1 MAERRILQ
9 GCEARHLCFGGEGKC
24 FPGGMV
30 VVAVQEAS
38 SEHFQDCWTGVGGGD
53 MVPIHFRVCWTSG
66 ERTNL
71 ICTGIQTVS
80 DDTGL
85 MLDCGRAEE
94 SRLCWTVLRNL
105 RGKAEDVLF
114 RSLQPFY
121 SPGIPETVNRK
132 RKKGNL
138 K

>member
-1 MAERRILQ
+1 M
-9 GCEARHLCFGGEGKC
+9 F
-24 FPGGMV
+24 
-30 VVAVQEAS
+30 
-38 SEHFQDCWTGVGGGD
+38 
-53 MVPIHFRVCWTSG
+53 PIHFQVRRTSG
-66 ERTNL
+66 ERANL
-71 ICTGIQTVS
+71 ICTGIRAVS

-105 RGKAEDVLF
+105 RGKVEDALF
-114 RSLQPFY
+114 MLLQPFY

>member
-1 MAERRILQ
+1 MENRR
-9 GCEARHLCFGGEGKC
+9 
-24 FPGGMV
+24 
-30 VVAVQEAS
+30 

-53 MVPIHFRVCWTSG
+53 EVSIHFRVRRTSG
-66 ERTNL
+66 EHANL
-71 ICTGIQTVS
+71 ICTGIRTVL
-80 DDTGL
+80 DDAGL

-94 SRLCWTVLRNL
+94 LRLCRIVLRNL
-105 RGKAEDVLF
+105 RGKVEDVLF

-121 SPGIPETVNRK
+121 SPGIPVTVNCK

>member
-1 MAERRILQ
+1 M
-9 GCEARHLCFGGEGKC
+9 
-24 FPGGMV
+24 
-30 VVAVQEAS
+30 
-38 SEHFQDCWTGVGGGD
+38 
-53 MVPIHFRVCWTSG
+53 SG
-66 ERTNL
+66 ERANL
-71 ICTGIQTVS
+71 ICTGIRTVS

-94 SRLCWTVLRNL
+94 LMLRRIVLRNL
-105 RGKAEDVLF
+105 RGKVEDVLF

-121 SPGIPETVNRK
+121 SPGIPETVNHK